1 MSVNLPTGAVL
12 TCLTANSKA
21 TPKWVQS
28 KSRMFMPKAAPTL
41 PIATPS
47 ESPTPTPVN
56 NAPVVSNIRF
66 QSSTIKAGESAQIFF
81 TVTSSIGFSS
91 QTGIVGLGNSSG
103 ASFSKILGVG
113 PGGCVATSQTT
124 LTCEGDV
131 QISKT
136 APAGK
141 YSLNI
146 IGFPD
151 NNNVPT
157 TFNQQKDQRS
167 FEVLTVTA
175 TPSESPTPTLPIAT
189 PSESPTPTPVNN
201 APVVSNIRFQSS
213 TIKAGESAQIFF
225 TVTSSIGFSSQTGIV
240 GLGNSSGASF
250 SKILGVGPGGC
261 VATSQTTLTCEG
273 DVQISKTAPAGKY
286 SLNIIGFED
295 NNNVATTVNQQEVLT
310 VTS

>member
-1 MSVNLPTGAVL
+1 MKKPLIVGLSILLLVTASPSYAGKTIKFNNQKIGQLCKTREVNLSVNLPTGAVL

-28 KSRMFMPKAAPTL
+28 KSRMFMPTAAPTL

-91 QTGIVGLGNSSG
+91 QTGIVTLMHSSG
-103 ASFSKILGVG
+103 ANFSTILGVF
-113 PGGCVATSQTT
+113 PGGCLVTSQTT
-124 LTCEGDV
+124 LDCEGDV

-141 YSLNI
+141 YSLSV
-146 IGFPD
+146 IGFAD
-151 NNNVPT
+151 NNNVT
-157 TFNQQKDQRS
+157 T
-167 FEVLTVTA
+167 
-175 TPSESPTPTLPIAT
+175 
-189 PSESPTPTPVNN
+189 
-201 APVVSNIRFQSS
+201 
-213 TIKAGESAQIFF
+213 
-225 TVTSSIGFSSQTGIV
+225 TG
-240 GLGNSSGASF
+240 
-250 SKILGVGPGGC
+250 K
-261 VATSQTTLTCEG
+261 
-273 DVQISKTAPAGKY
+273 
-286 SLNIIGFED
+286 
-295 NNNVATTVNQQEVLT
+295 QQEVLT